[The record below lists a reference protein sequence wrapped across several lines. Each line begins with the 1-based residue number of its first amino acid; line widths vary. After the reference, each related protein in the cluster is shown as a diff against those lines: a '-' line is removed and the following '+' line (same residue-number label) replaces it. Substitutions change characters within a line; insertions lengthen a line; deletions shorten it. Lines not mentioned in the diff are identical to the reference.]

1 MTAILLLKIQRE
13 QSHQESKATF
23 SHEAFT
29 RSCLGYEFGDS
40 DCMIRSEAKYQLKFR
55 KAGKL
60 ASYLCKSERFCCV
73 QAKTLH
79 YFKSQPY
86 RFFSSIINLPD
97 NFTFLKYPYTRPTEL
112 RPTRNLTYHLF
123 SVLLPIDRVY
133 ILLRIP

>member
-1 MTAILLLKIQRE
+1 MQIRLFIKYTAILSIQRE

-60 ASYLCKSERFCCV
+60 ASYLCKSGN
-73 QAKTLH
+73 KT
-79 YFKSQPY
+79 Y
-86 RFFSSIINLPD
+86 
-97 NFTFLKYPYTRPTEL
+97 
-112 RPTRNLTYHLF
+112 
-123 SVLLPIDRVY
+123 
-133 ILLRIP
+133 